1 MNIKIDS
8 IDKILRQL
16 TCKVPVLLRD
26 SYVPK
31 EQHFYTGIVL
41 AVMQLGL
48 GVFLISAAFG
58 SGSLILVVVGGFL
71 RASLSALWGHC
82 DCRPLDC
89 DIIYCS
95 PLLPDIN
102 PGRGT
107 ASALYRMGKLCCSFE
122 YLNTGVKSIG

>member
-1 MNIKIDS
+1 MKIKIDS

-71 RASLSALWGHC
+71 LAFGMLMALMAFQIHERLIASV
-82 DCRPLDC
+82 R
-89 DIIYCS
+89 
-95 PLLPDIN
+95 
-102 PGRGT
+102 
-107 ASALYRMGKLCCSFE
+107 
-122 YLNTGVKSIG
+122 